1 MKLQTQKTFVFYS
14 TYIQLDDCCADRWIV
29 LGDKNSISRK
39 MFVKCAIAILLE
51 SKLLDNKEQP
61 RLQMLYQLY
70 QEDIMTEIESYSNN
84 EINND
89 ITNSTK

>member
-1 MKLQTQKTFVFYS
+1 MAGFRRQTFNIK
-14 TYIQLDDCCADRWIV
+14 
-29 LGDKNSISRK
+29 K
-39 MFVKCAIAILLE
+39 MFVKWAIAILLE

-70 QEDIMTEIESYSNN
+70 QEDLMTEIESYSNN